1 MSRYAERTSVP
12 VGKTKAE
19 LDALLA
25 KHGATQR
32 GVFEEASRGIV
43 MFTMR
48 ARQIRLVVK
57 LPKVSDGQEART
69 AWRRM
74 LLVTKAKLEM
84 VADQSLEAFELEFLG
99 NVLLP
104 DGRTVHEAL
113 APQLAQSYADG
124 RMPPLLPGAS
134 K

>member
-32 GVFEEASRGIV
+32 GVFEEVNRGIV

-48 ARQIRLVVK
+48 GRQVRLTVK
-57 LPKVSDGQEART
+57 LPKLNHEQESRT
-69 AWRRM
+69 AWRRL
-74 LLVTKAKLEM
+74 LLVTKAKLEL
-84 VADQSLEAFELEFLG
+84 VADGSVEAFELEFLG

-113 APQLAQSYADG
+113 APQLADSYSNG
-124 RMPPLLPGAS
+124 RMPPLLPGAA